1 MRKYKFEF
9 WIFGRDGTY
18 EEDDGRW
25 YSSEVLASYAGEVES
40 YLESLQDDSMAE
52 FLKNELSNYTGIRED
67 EILRYEWTVRTE
79 GTAWDTI
86 DLIGVVEAEFTR
98 SLTKEELMLTE
109 QAISEQNLG
118 KFGEIVQQ
126 GTIDGNIHISI
137 GEAARASVPYWSK
150 RTKGSKAVKHP
161 SEDIRCSEET
171 KREREGQAYN
181 KKRSLPTDKNTQSN
195 VAVKKV
201 QADKPSDSIA
211 LQQDV
216 SCAFKV
222 IANKFETASAQEIV
236 QLCNELMVLTKKLEN
251 RIGELQTHHGDSEK
265 EM

>member
-1 MRKYKFEF
+1 MCEL
-9 WIFGRDGTY
+9 
-18 EEDDGRW
+18 DDGRW
-25 YSSEVLASYAGEVES
+25 YSSEVLASYAGDIES

-98 SLTKEELMLTE
+98 SLTKEELLLTE

-126 GTIDGNIHISI
+126 GTIDGNIHLSI
-137 GEAARASVPYWSK
+137 GEAARASAPYWSK
-150 RTKGSKAVKHP
+150 RTRRSKAVMRP
-161 SEDIRCSEET
+161 GEDLRYLEKT
-171 KREREGQAYN
+171 KRKEEGQAC
-181 KKRSLPTDKNTQSN
+181 KKEQSLSTDKNTQSN
-195 VAVKKV
+195 GATKKT
-201 QADKPSDSIA
+201 QEDKSSDSIA
-211 LQQDV
+211 LPQDV
-216 SCAFKV
+216 SRAFKV
-222 IANKFETASAQEIV
+222 IANKLEKASAQEIV
-236 QLCNELMVLTKKLEN
+236 QLCNELIVLTKKLET
-251 RIGELQTHHGDSEK
+251 RMEELQTHHSDSEK